1 MLRTCFAVCAFAL
14 ILVFDAPGARA
25 EEPTVGKPHPEV
37 RLPTIDGEST
47 VSLDALRGSKVLL
60 IQFASW

>member
-1 MLRTCFAVCAFAL
+1 MLRTCFAVCVM
-14 ILVFDAPGARA
+14 VFVPVLAAPVAHA
-25 EEPTVGKPHPEV
+25 EDPVVGRPHPEV